1 MRERVARDAGLARCL
16 RCFALRR
23 NRGRKGMHSPIQAYL
38 SELHGRLA
46 DMHRGVLASYIPEL
60 AKADP
65 QWFGICL
72 VTMDGVAYSVGDT
85 EQPFTM
91 QSISKPFVYA
101 TALADRGQSFVT
113 RKVGVEPSG
122 EAFNSISLDPQTGA
136 PLNPMINAGAIATTS
151 LVAGTSTE
159 AQWQRIESSIAAFV
173 GRDVRVDES
182 IYRSESE
189 TGFRNRAIAWM
200 LKNFGI
206 VEGEPMASLENYF
219 RQCSLLISCRD
230 LAFMAATLA
239 NGGVH
244 PLTGA
249 CALPDEHVER
259 VLSVM
264 ATCGM
269 YDYAGSWL
277 YEVGMP
283 AKSGV
288 SGGVIAVVP
297 GRFGIGIFSPRLD
310 EKGNSV
316 RGIAACKR
324 LSGDLG
330 LHVFT
335 RTASPAMALGRVY
348 TGAAAPSRRQ
358 PAAEVRAYLNEHASR
373 IKYLCLH
380 GVLAVDG
387 AEYVIRR
394 MRDMAPGT
402 QSFILDMHET
412 IGISESAARLL
423 NQARLGFGEDGIAV
437 VCSRIRNRRAI
448 LGPLTKA
455 ARTGDRGFLIFED
468 NDLAVEWCE
477 KPARPRPSCAI
488 RDKEVPGRLGV
499 VTGSARGTA
508 GTDRGADPIAGVCAG
523 RAVLRHGQEGD
534 GRVFFIESGHVS
546 ILMPLPSGARRAHCV
561 AGTWHGVRR
570 DGAAGQTTRSAS
582 IYADTEVRC
591 RILEAR
597 DFGRIS
603 DEAPLLKVTVLTNL
617 ARDLANRLRG
627 ANQWVAALA

>member
-1 MRERVARDAGLARCL
+1 MQC
-16 RCFALRR
+16 
-23 NRGRKGMHSPIQAYL
+23 PIQTYL
-38 SELHGRLA
+38 AELHGRLA
-46 DMHRGVLASYIPEL
+46 GTHRGALANYIPEL
-60 AKADP
+60 ANADP

-85 EQPFTM
+85 DQLFTM

-101 TALADRGQSFVT
+101 TALADRGEQFVT
-113 RKVGVEPSG
+113 SKVGVEPSG
-122 EAFNSISLDPQTGA
+122 DAFNSISLDPQTGA

-151 LVAGTSTE
+151 LVAGETTE
-159 AQWQRIESSIAAFV
+159 AQWQRIESAIAAFV

-182 IYRSESE
+182 VYRSESE

-206 VEGEPMASLENYF
+206 IDGEPMATLENYF
-219 RQCSLLISCRD
+219 RQCSLLVSCRD

-249 CALPDEHVER
+249 CALPAEHVER

-288 SGGVIAVVP
+288 SGGIIAVVP
-297 GRFGIGIFSPRLD
+297 GRFGIGIFSPLLD

-316 RGIAACKR
+316 RGIAACKH
-324 LSGDLG
+324 LSRDLG

-358 PAAEVRAYLNEHASR
+358 PAAEIRAYLNEHAHR

-380 GVLAVDG
+380 GFVAVDG
-387 AEYVIRR
+387 VEYIIRR
-394 MRDMAPGT
+394 MRDMAP
-402 QSFILDMHET
+402 D
-412 IGISESAARLL
+412 SAQLHSRHAR
-423 NQARLGFGEDGIAV
+423 
-437 VCSRIRNRRAI
+437 
-448 LGPLTKA
+448 
-455 ARTGDRGFLIFED
+455 GDR
-468 NDLAVEWCE
+468 DLRERG
-477 KPARPRPSCAI
+477 PAA
-488 RDKEVPGRLGV
+488 
-499 VTGSARGTA
+499 
-508 GTDRGADPIAGVCAG
+508 
-523 RAVLRHGQEGD
+523 
-534 GRVFFIESGHVS
+534 ESG
-546 ILMPLPSGARRAHCV
+546 
-561 AGTWHGVRR
+561 
-570 DGAAGQTTRSAS
+570 
-582 IYADTEVRC
+582 
-591 RILEAR
+591 
-597 DFGRIS
+597 
-603 DEAPLLKVTVLTNL
+603 AP
-617 ARDLANRLRG
+617 RLRRGRHRRRVLAHPGPPGHHGSVEQGG
-627 ANQWVAALA
+627 AQG